1 MKYEVY
7 IPIYKNGT
15 SGPLRFKYCLRC
27 GRRLKNTEAQ
37 ERGYGDVCWKKQ
49 QADNQTTLF

>member
-7 IPIYKNGT
+7 IPIYKDGT

-37 ERGYGDVCWKKQ
+37 ERGFGKICLQKQ
-49 QADNQTTLF
+49 LAERQQTLF